1 MNSGFNTWKDGLFLC
16 LLSGALWGMVSLL
29 VNTFTGA
36 FTLEAGVVHD
46 LVTFTIGGALFGL
59 VTGGFLSVA
68 ESFMPKWGLTLK
80 AVAVSVV
87 IWLALDGTGF
97 VLSILKPIRYH
108 FEIEQSL
115 QGLFLAVMLGLILGT
130 LWKMGLK
137 ASRTEANA
145 KANA

>member
-1 MNSGFNTWKDGLFLC
+1 MNAGFNSWKDGLFLF
-16 LLSGALWGMVSLL
+16 LLAGALWGMVSLL

-68 ESFMPKWGLTLK
+68 QGLMPRWGLTSK
-80 AVAVSVV
+80 AVAISVV
-87 IWLALDGTGF
+87 IWLALNGTGL
-97 VLSILKPIRYH
+97 VLSIVKPVRYH
-108 FEIEQSL
+108 FEAGQSL
-115 QGLFLAVMLGLILGT
+115 QGLFLAVILGLILGS

-137 ASRTEANA
+137 ASRAGAEAS
-145 KANA
+145 

>member
-1 MNSGFNTWKDGLFLC
+1 
-16 LLSGALWGMVSLL
+16 MVSLL

-36 FTLEAGVVHD
+36 FSLEAGVVHD

-59 VTGGFLSVA
+59 VTGGILSVA
-68 ESFMPKWGLTLK
+68 EGFLPKWGLTLK

-97 VLSILKPIRYH
+97 VLTIVKPIRYH
-108 FEIEQSL
+108 FEAEQSL
-115 QGLFLAVMLGLILGT
+115 QGLFLAVILGLILST

-137 ASRTEANA
+137 ASRTETEVNA
-145 KANA
+145 

>member
-1 MNSGFNTWKDGLFLC
+1 MNGGFNSWKDGLFLC
-16 LLSGALWGMVSLL
+16 LLAGALWGMVSLL

-36 FTLEAGVVHD
+36 FSLEAGVVHD

-59 VTGGFLSVA
+59 VTGGILSVA
-68 ESFMPKWGLTLK
+68 EGFLPKWGLTLK

-97 VLSILKPIRYH
+97 VLTIVKPIRYH
-108 FEIEQSL
+108 FEAEQSL
-115 QGLFLAVMLGLILGT
+115 QGLFLAVILGLILST

-137 ASRTEANA
+137 ASRTETEVNA
-145 KANA
+145 

>member
-1 MNSGFNTWKDGLFLC
+1 MNAGFNTWKDGLFLC
-16 LLSGALWGMVSLL
+16 LLSGALWGLVSLL

-46 LVTFTIGGALFGL
+46 LVTFSLGGALFGL
-59 VTGGFLSVA
+59 VTGGLLSVA
-68 ESFMPKWGLTLK
+68 QGFMPKWGLTSK

-87 IWLALDGTGF
+87 IWLALNGTGF

-108 FEIEQSL
+108 FEVEQSL
-115 QGLFLAVMLGLILGT
+115 QGLFLAVILGLILGS

-137 ASRTEANA
+137 ASRTGVEA
-145 KANA
+145 